1 MRRMIA
7 AGPPENRPPHI
18 GLALLLLRSSW
29 QALTLLRGVNISL
42 LLVLTAAPLAA
53 EVPDTG
59 VTLGQFSPAA
69 ALLPA
74 PEVVFTDMQGKPAG
88 FADLHG
94 RPAVVNLWATW
105 CQPCLREMPS
115 LERLQEKFG
124 DKLTVA
130 AISQDRGGEKAVT
143 PFLAKLGLDKVK
155 IYLDPK
161 SEVGKAFGV
170 RGLPTSVVLDAE
182 GREVGRVEGAAEW
195 DSGEMLAVLEPLV
208 KNAAAPARNAAT
220 TQGASAPR

>member
-1 MRRMIA
+1 MIA

-208 KNAAAPARNAAT
+208 TNAAAPARNAAT

>member
-1 MRRMIA
+1 
-7 AGPPENRPPHI
+7 
-18 GLALLLLRSSW
+18 
-29 QALTLLRGVNISL
+29 
-42 LLVLTAAPLAA
+42 
-53 EVPDTG
+53 
-59 VTLGQFSPAA
+59 
-69 ALLPA
+69 
-74 PEVVFTDMQGKPAG
+74 
-88 FADLHG
+88 
-94 RPAVVNLWATW
+94 
-105 CQPCLREMPS
+105 MPS
-115 LERLQEKFG
+115 LERLQEKLG

-143 PFLAKLGLDKVK
+143 PFLARLGLDKIK